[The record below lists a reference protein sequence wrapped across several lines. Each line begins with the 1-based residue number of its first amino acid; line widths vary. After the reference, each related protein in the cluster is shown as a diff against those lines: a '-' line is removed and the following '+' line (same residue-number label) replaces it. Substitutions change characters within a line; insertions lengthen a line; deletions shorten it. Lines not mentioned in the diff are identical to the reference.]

1 MKLTKTT
8 YLRKVTSDIIVSI
21 SLKSYGLVVQLP
33 LMRYFPDC
41 LHPELRQPSNPLQLE
56 LCTQPKWSL
65 TGPLRAQQ
73 SAGSPKSPLTFYC
86 HNSLQ
91 NLQQQALWQNTMQ
104 AKLFSVYCWF
114 SWTYQYNSGGVGAQ
128 EYLQQLL
135 SNVKVFSYIVPTPS
149 MSIKPSVIVQ
159 SVTGNST
166 AGNSM

>member
-1 MKLTKTT
+1 MRTGHRWSQAISCQRVSCCTDQGKHCPEFSLPGCGWMYHKISCSVLTFLYLGLLKKGFINHFLCDLYPYICMWQKTT
-8 YLRKVTSDIIVSI
+8 YLRKVTSGIIVSM

-56 LCTQPKWSL
+56 PCTQPKWSL

-91 NLQQQALWQNTMQ
+91 NLQQQALW
-104 AKLFSVYCWF
+104 
-114 SWTYQYNSGGVGAQ
+114 
-128 EYLQQLL
+128 
-135 SNVKVFSYIVPTPS
+135 
-149 MSIKPSVIVQ
+149 
-159 SVTGNST
+159 
-166 AGNSM
+166 